1 MTAIREAW
9 KPGAALG
16 LVAALLVMRLP
27 LSFVLFLALPWVM
40 VLGGCLRRTGLRS
53 RPLEVLLAWCFVASF
68 ASVVLLHPS
77 SVLSTGN
84 NAAIMT
90 AVIGYT
96 LVIFRS
102 EHPGLAAR
110 NALQGLYIGA
120 VCVWL
125 MGIGEMVTGIKLLP
139 ILYPGANTIGYV
151 DSSRFMVSA
160 TYPNINDFC
169 VVMTMLFIAVL
180 ARMWFNPARGARRWR
195 RWILLLTSTAMVIIM
210 GSRGALMGCIA
221 GLGLLAILNIR
232 RQYPAALGW
241 RAVIYGG
248 GAAVVGLF
256 ALSQTHYIQDN
267 STLIRGRI
275 LRGAMAMLA
284 DSPSNSLLGYGSLAD
299 YQSYA
304 KAAFGPVLMDPH
316 NLLLEMWL
324 RYGVVALLLFVVVWL
339 WVLVRGFLPRRPM
352 IDWQTA
358 FGLTIVV
365 LLPVIGIVP
374 SSMLRYHVTWVY
386 LAAACLLTAE
396 GIRRRSAGEPGV
408 ASVATPAV
416 IADDLGDRHDDQ
428 TDHDT
433 AEDGDQRRADHA
445 AEPAGARS
453 GRAGARD

>member
-1 MTAIREAW
+1 MTSSSGHW
-9 KPGAALG
+9 KPGIALG
-16 LVAALLVMRLP
+16 TVAALLVMRLP
-27 LSFVLFLALPWVM
+27 LSFVLFLVVPWAMIV
-40 VLGGCLRRTGLRS
+40 GGCLRRRGPRS
-53 RPLEVLLAWCFVASF
+53 WPFNMLLACCFAASF
-68 ASVVLLHPS
+68 ASIVLLHPS

-90 AVIGYT
+90 AAIGYT
-96 LVIFRS
+96 LVMFRS

-110 NALQGLYIGA
+110 NAIQGLYIGA
-120 VCVWL
+120 ACVWL

-151 DSSRFMVSA
+151 ASSRFMVSA

-180 ARMWFNPARGARRWR
+180 AKMWFAPVRGARRWG
-195 RWILLLTSTAMVIIM
+195 RWLLLLTSTAMVIIM
-210 GSRGALMGCIA
+210 GSRGALMACIA

-232 RQYPAALGW
+232 RQYRAALGW

-248 GAAVVGLF
+248 GAALAGLL

-267 STLIRGRI
+267 STLIRARI
-275 LRGAMAMLA
+275 LRSAMAMLA
-284 DSPSNSLLGYGSLAD
+284 DSPGNSLLGYGSLAD

-324 RYGVVALLLFVVVWL
+324 RYGVVALVLFIVVWL
-339 WVLVRGFLPRRPM
+339 WVLLRGFLPRRPM
-352 IDWQTA
+352 VDWQTA

-374 SSMLRYHVTWVY
+374 SSMLRYHVTWLY

-396 GIRRRSAGEPGV
+396 GITRRGGVEPFVLSG
-408 ASVATPAV
+408 ATPTV
-416 IADDLGDRHDDQ
+416 TADDLGDAHDDK
-428 TDHDT
+428 TDHNP
-433 AEDGDQRRADHA
+433 AEDGDQGRTDHA
-445 AEPAGARS
+445 AEPAGAR
-453 GRAGARD
+453 GVRTGAGD